1 MSESETVL
9 ETHRLPSE
17 VVPRH
22 YRLFIEPDFANGS
35 FSGTVDIDVDITE
48 PVSSIVLH
56 NDGLDIAAATF
67 RGRAVEFSVD
77 SPSEQMTLHV
87 EAPAGAAK
95 LSLSYEGHFNDKLVG
110 FYLSTFTDPD
120 GTECVIGTTQFEAP
134 HARKAFPCWDEP
146 VHKATFE
153 ISLRVPAGMEAVS
166 NAGEVRRDS
175 HADGSHTAHFARTM
189 VMSTYLVAWV
199 IGPLEFSETRYVD
212 GVPLRVVS
220 RAGLADMTVFA
231 LDAAEFGLR
240 YFADYFDVA
249 YPGDKVDLVA
259 IPDFAFGAMEN
270 LGCITFREALL
281 MVDPEVTTQTEM
293 QRAVDVINHEL
304 AHMWFGD
311 LVTMVWWNGIWLNEA
326 FATFMEM
333 KCTDAYHPEW
343 KRWADFGLSRTAAFA
358 TDALAS
364 TRPIEFTVN
373 TPEDSEGMFDI
384 LTYEKGA
391 AVVRML
397 EQHLGDDRFRDGLR
411 AYMADHAYGNTET
424 TDLWDALEASSGQPV
439 RKMMDGWI
447 FQGGFPLITVQ
458 FDGARATLGQR
469 RCVNVGGGTEASPH
483 TWDIP
488 LRYRQIGPG
497 DSAVERLVLGPE
509 PVTIDLDPDSLFLL
523 NAEGASFVRVAYPD
537 DHVESL
543 AALEI
548 DALSEVERYALIDDT
563 WATVLAGGTTSTT
576 FLTLL
581 EAMAAETSC
590 SVWERMIHALDDLS
604 RLVDQEAKKA
614 FADIAHDIL
623 SPMLANLGLVPVQDE
638 PHGHRRLRADLVKA
652 IGTIAEDPDVQAECQ
667 RTVSVGRRDPT
678 LVEPSLL
685 AAAVHVAAHVGD
697 EADFNDFVTEYRRN
711 TNPQEQLRY
720 LFALTRFPSDE
731 LTARF
736 RQMVLDGDVR
746 SQNAPFAL
754 RSALTNPATGTQ
766 TWEFMKTNWDRLL
779 HSLPSGSIGR
789 MLEGLTSLDTPKMVK
804 DVESFLGTHPVPG
817 AEKTIDQVLEKQRVN
832 ASLRSRE
839 SQRLSSFVAG

>member
-1 MSESETVL
+1 M
-9 ETHRLPSE
+9 
-17 VVPRH
+17 VPHH
-22 YRLFIEPDFANGS
+22 YCLSIEPDFAEES
-35 FSGTVDIDVDITE
+35 FSGTVEIDVEVTE

-56 NDGLDIAAATF
+56 NDGLDITAATV
-67 RGRAVEFSVD
+67 GGHAAEVSVD
-77 SPSEQMTLHV
+77 PPMEQMILHV
-87 EAPAGAAK
+87 EAPAGATTI
-95 LSLSYEGHFNDKLVG
+95 SLSFEGRFNDRLVG
-110 FYLSTFTDPD
+110 FYLSTFSDAA
-120 GTECVIGTTQFEAP
+120 GTERVIATTQFEAP

-146 VHKATFE
+146 AHKSTFE
-153 ISLRVPAGMEAVS
+153 ISLRVPSGMEAVS

-175 HADGSHTAHFARTM
+175 HGDGSHTVHFARTM

-199 IGPLEFSETRYVD
+199 IGPLVFSETRHVD

-220 RAGLADMTVFA
+220 RAGLADMTAFA

-281 MVDPEVTTQTEM
+281 MVDPHVTTQTEM

-333 KCTDAYHPEW
+333 KCTDAYRPEW
-343 KRWADFGLSRTAAFA
+343 RRWADFGLSRTAAFT

-364 TRPIEFTVN
+364 TRPIEFAVN

-397 EQHLGDDRFRDGLR
+397 EQHLGEDRFRDGLR
-411 AYMADHAYGNTET
+411 AYMADNAYGNTET

-447 FQGGFPLITVQ
+447 FHGGFPLITVE
-458 FDGARATLGQR
+458 FDGARATLAQR
-469 RCVNVGGGTEASPH
+469 RCVNLGGGTEASPH
-483 TWDIP
+483 TWDVP

-497 DSAVERLVLGPE
+497 ESVVERLVLGSE
-509 PVTIDLDPDSLFLL
+509 PVTIDLDADSLFLL
-523 NAEGASFVRVAYPD
+523 NAAGASFVRVFYPA

-543 AALEI
+543 ASLEVGV
-548 DALSEVERYALIDDT
+548 LSEVERYALLDDA
-563 WATVLAGGTTSTT
+563 WANLLAGATTSTA

-604 RLVDQEAKKA
+604 RLVDEETKKA
-614 FADIAHDIL
+614 FTDIAHDIL
-623 SPMLANLGLVPVQDE
+623 SPMLANLGLVPVRDE
-638 PHGHRRLRADLVKA
+638 PHGDRRLRADLVKA

-667 RTVSVGRRDPT
+667 RTVSVGRRDAT
-678 LVEPSLL
+678 LVEPSLM

-697 EADFNDFVTEYRRN
+697 EADFDDFVAEYHEN

-731 LTARF
+731 LTGRF

-766 TWEFMKTNWDRLL
+766 TWEFMKSNWDRLMT
-779 HSLPSGSIGR
+779 SLPAGSIGR
-789 MLEGLTSLDTPKMVK
+789 MLEGLTSLDTPEMVN

-817 AEKTIDQVLEKQRVN
+817 AEKIIDQVLEKQRVN